1 MIDARDDIIDIFEKR
16 IFPYKD
22 NAFKTKG
29 ESEEESEENKFKNS
43 KFFKYIEDESMGLF
57 WFLLWQKNYMK

>member
-29 ESEEESEENKFKNS
+29 ESEEESEENKFKNIANFS
-43 KFFKYIEDESMGLF
+43 NILRMNQWDYFGFCFGKRII
-57 WFLLWQKNYMK
+57 